1 MGAVGYA
8 GLGAFPPVPPPGTSP
23 DSAPGFNH
31 ITVPALRAWYRRCC
45 GLVDCHEEG
54 LWAGLHVRGQP
65 GPGRINNFVVSRHSL
80 GSANE
85 GAVSRTLNATM
96 QHSFAFFN
104 AHSPTGGAYVCLL
117 RLPAPAATACGCA

>member
-1 MGAVGYA
+1 MLDWGRFLQCRLPGRVQTQPLASITSLSPHCVRGTGAAVDWWIVMKKA
-8 GLGAFPPVPPPGTSP
+8 FGLG
-23 DSAPGFNH
+23 
-31 ITVPALRAWYRRCC
+31 YMY
-45 GLVDCHEEG
+45 VDN
-54 LWAGLHVRGQP
+54 
-65 GPGRINNFVVSRHSL
+65 RINNFVVSRHSL